1 MFLALRLTFESFA
14 FAWQALRSNLLRT
27 ILSLL
32 GVTVGIFAII
42 AVFMVVDSLEASVRQ
57 SMSFMGDKVIY
68 VNKWPWVFEPNQPWW
83 KYFNR
88 PVPTVREFRQLEK
101 MLTPSGNKGIAI
113 FVNKSGN
120 TFKAGSNSVSDC
132 ALQGVSYD
140 YRNVSTVTI
149 EKGRYFTTQEVEGA
163 RPVAIIGAT
172 VAENLYPDGNALGQD
187 FKTHGRHFTVI
198 GVLKKE
204 GKNLLGAPSNDANCL
219 IPFGTFAGI
228 FALSSTG
235 MSGPSPSIGIKG
247 TDADPGLLNLEAEL
261 QGTMRTIRGLKPRE
275 DDSFALN
282 RPEMIASLI
291 TKLFSVIGIAGG
303 VIGLFATVVGGFGI
317 ANIMFASV
325 SERTNIIGIQK
336 SLGAK
341 NYFILFQFLF
351 EAVFL
356 CLIGGVAGIFLVWL
370 ITLVPLPADSLTLF
384 LSAGNVTLG
393 LLISVGIGIVSGIV
407 PAVLAANLDPV
418 IAIRAK

>member
-1 MFLALRLTFESFA
+1 MLLALRLTYESFA

-42 AVFMVVDSLEASVRQ
+42 AVFMVVDSLEANVRQ
-57 SMSFMGDKVIY
+57 SMSFMGDKIIY
-68 VNKWPWVFEPNQPWW
+68 VNKWPWVFDGNQPWW
-83 KYFNR
+83 KFFNR
-88 PVPTVREFRQLEK
+88 PVPTVREYRQLQK
-101 MLTPSGNKGIAI
+101 MLTPGNNKGIAI
-113 FVNKSGN
+113 YVAKGGN

-132 ALQGVSYD
+132 SLQGVSYE
-140 YRNVSTVTI
+140 YRNVSTLTI
-149 EKGRYFTTQEVEGA
+149 ERGRYFTLQEVDGG

-172 VAENLYPDGNALGQD
+172 IAENLFPDGDALGQD
-187 FKTHGRHFTVI
+187 FKTQGRHFIVI

-204 GKNLLGAPSNDANCL
+204 GKNLLGAPSNDANCF
-219 IPFGTFAGI
+219 IPFGMFASI

-235 MSGPSPSIGIKG
+235 MSGPSPNISIKG
-247 TDADPGLLNLEAEL
+247 TDTDPGLLNLEAEV
-261 QGTMRTIRGLKPRE
+261 QGAMRTIRGLKPLEE
-275 DDSFALN
+275 DNFALN

-291 TKLFSVIGIAGG
+291 TKLFSVIGLAGA
-303 VIGLFATVVGGFGI
+303 VIGSFAMLVGGFGI
-317 ANIMFASV
+317 ANIMFVSV
-325 SERTNIIGIQK
+325 RERTNIIGIQK

-356 CLIGGVAGIFLVWL
+356 CLIGGATGIFLVWL
-370 ITLVPLPADSLTLF
+370 VTFIPLGDLTLG
-384 LSAGNVTLG
+384 LSAGNITLG
-393 LLISVGIGIVSGIV
+393 LLVSIGIGVVAGIV